1 MSNAVKTSFEDL
13 NNDIKLNIIFKIKE
27 EYEEKIRKLEEEK
40 KEKIKALEAE
50 RNELSCIVYRLEQ
63 DINEYDND
71 IYVFT
76 NILED
81 NNIQYF
87 RCPNCDKPVQDG
99 SSVCNTCGDMV

>member
-1 MSNAVKTSFEDL
+1 MSNTVNTSFEDL
-13 NNDIKLNIIFKIKE
+13 NNDIKLHIIFKIKK
-27 EYEEKIRKLEEEK
+27 EYEEKIKQLDH
-40 KEKIKALEAE
+40 E
-50 RNELSCIVYRLEQ
+50 RNKLICINHRLQE
-63 DINEYDND
+63 DINEYEND
-71 IYVFT
+71 IYVFS